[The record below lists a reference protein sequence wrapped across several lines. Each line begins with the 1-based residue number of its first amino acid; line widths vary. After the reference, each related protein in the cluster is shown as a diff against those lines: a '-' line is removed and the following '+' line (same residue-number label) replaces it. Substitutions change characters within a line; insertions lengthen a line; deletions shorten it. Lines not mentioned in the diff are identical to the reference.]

1 MGGTL
6 WRKIGAP
13 GANITA
19 QSTARPRKG
28 PGCATIYWT
37 MVMDAL
43 RTETTV
49 CPTHQSEKIYLT
61 NQCLTVMIKK
71 EMYNLM
77 QNEVEK
83 MKISVGAMSVGAMSE
98 LLKMFYDSLIQQNF
112 TPEQAIQLTSD
123 YMKAVFGK

>member
-1 MGGTL
+1 
-6 WRKIGAP
+6 
-13 GANITA
+13 
-19 QSTARPRKG
+19 
-28 PGCATIYWT
+28 
-37 MVMDAL
+37 MDAL
-43 RTETTV
+43 RTETTA
-49 CPTHQSEKIYLT
+49 CPTNQSEKIYLT

-83 MKISVGAMSVGAMSE
+83 MKISVGAMSE
-98 LLKMFYDSLIQQNF
+98 LLRMFYDSLIKQNF

>member
-1 MGGTL
+1 
-6 WRKIGAP
+6 
-13 GANITA
+13 
-19 QSTARPRKG
+19 
-28 PGCATIYWT
+28 
-37 MVMDAL
+37 MDAL

-49 CPTHQSEKIYLT
+49 CPMHQSEKIDLT

-83 MKISVGAMSVGAMSE
+83 MKVGVGAMSE
-98 LLKMFYDSLIQQNF
+98 LLRMFYDSLIQQNF
-112 TPEQAIQLTSD
+112 TPDQAIQLTSD

>member
-6 WRKIGAP
+6 WRKIDAL
-13 GANITA
+13 GANITD
-19 QSTARPRKG
+19 QSTAHPRKG
-28 PGCATIYWT
+28 PGCAIICWT
-37 MVMDAL
+37 MVMGAL

-49 CPTHQSEKIYLT
+49 CPMHQSEKIDLT

-83 MKISVGAMSVGAMSE
+83 MKIGVGAMSE
-98 LLKMFYDSLIQQNF
+98 LLKMFYDSLIQNNF
-112 TPEQAIQLTSD
+112 TPDQAILLTRD

>member
-1 MGGTL
+1 MGGTI
-6 WRKIGAP
+6 WRKIDVL
-13 GANITA
+13 GANIIA

-83 MKISVGAMSVGAMSE
+83 MKIGAGAMAE
-98 LLKMFYDSLIQQNF
+98 LLRMFYDSLIKQNF